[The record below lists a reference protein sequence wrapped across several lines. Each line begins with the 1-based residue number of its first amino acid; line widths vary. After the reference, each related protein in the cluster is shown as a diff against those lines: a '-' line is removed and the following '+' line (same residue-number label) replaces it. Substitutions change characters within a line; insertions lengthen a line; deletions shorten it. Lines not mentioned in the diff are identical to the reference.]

1 MDPRATVGGFI
12 KRSFIHSHIQ
22 NRKCSRPCGWRRH
35 LWVSLVSLWEL
46 MTPGGSNLTPRGM
59 VDRIYKEDH
68 YSLLYTK
75 YESCGPC
82 GVGEEDFF
90 FYVFQ

>member
-1 MDPRATVGGFI
+1 MGADDPR
-12 KRSFIHSHIQ
+12 
-22 NRKCSRPCGWRRH
+22 
-35 LWVSLVSLWEL
+35 
-46 MTPGGSNLTPRGM
+46 GSNLTPRGM

-90 FYVFQ
+90 MFSNGAPGVGPV